1 MAMGLGTADKPVSV
15 TKDNVL
21 NFIATALFVNR
32 ANMKPIEF
40 PKENVTVTKED
51 VSLLAFLEEHKF
63 SLEYFL
69 DEYGSSTDLSW
80 EVTDDNDPTW
90 YPRVVGRGATVKAAI
105 EDAIKYVASKQV
117 K

>member
-1 MAMGLGTADKPVSV
+1 MEIKIGLGTVDKPVSV

-32 ANMKPIEF
+32 ANMKP
-40 PKENVTVTKED
+40 KENVTVTKED
-51 VSLLAFLEEHKF
+51 VTLLAFLEEHKF
-63 SLEYFL
+63 SLEYCQ
-69 DEYGSSTDLSW
+69 DEYGVSW

-105 EDAIKYVASKQV
+105 EDAIKYVDSKQV

>member
-1 MAMGLGTADKPVSV
+1 MEIKIGLGTVDKPVSV

-32 ANMKPIEF
+32 RTT
-40 PKENVTVTKED
+40 KENVTVTKED
-51 VSLLAFLEEHKF
+51 VTLLAFLEEHKF
-63 SLEYFL
+63 SLEYCQ
-69 DEYGSSTDLSW
+69 DEYGSSW

-105 EDAIKYVASKQV
+105 EDAIKYVDSKQV

>member
-40 PKENVTVTKED
+40 PKENVTVTKDD

-63 SLEYFL
+63 SLEYFP
-69 DEYGSSTDLSW
+69 DEYGLSW
-80 EVTDDNDPTW
+80 EVIDDNDPTW

-105 EDAIKYVASKQV
+105 EDAIKYVDSKQV

>member
-1 MAMGLGTADKPVSV
+1 M
-15 TKDNVL
+15 
-21 NFIATALFVNR
+21 
-32 ANMKPIEF
+32 
-40 PKENVTVTKED
+40 TKED

-80 EVTDDNDPTW
+80 EVIDDNDPTW

-105 EDAIKYVASKQV
+105 EDAIKYVDSKQI